1 MPLVTWSFVSYA
13 AGLLLGFGG
22 VVVVGAAVGAVAG
35 LAALTRRAW
44 IHAVA
49 ALALVGGVAV
59 GALSRQADAACAR
72 DVRRLQRATILLRS
86 EVLPGRAGRGLVQRR
101 GCAVRVRVRVRRGG
115 APAGSTIAVHG
126 TFAQRGDALDV
137 ADALM
142 RVEQP
147 PGVLARWRAWTASR
161 IERLYGDDAPLA
173 RALLLADADDLDR
186 ELRDRFAEAGIIHML
201 SVSGLHV
208 GIIAAAVRTLAVA
221 ARAGSL
227 AADLVSLG
235 VTLAFVLFIGV
246 PPPAVRSAAMLGL
259 SVVARLRQRPTAPW
273 GIWAASCAF
282 PLLDPH
288 VVLDLGW
295 QLSVVGMAGLLASAR
310 PVQHATRDLRGWR
323 RTVVGSMVA
332 TTVAS
337 ATTAPLVA
345 WVFGRVSLAAV
356 ATNVVAAPLFGVA
369 QPLLFASLVA
379 LPLQGLARL
388 LAEAARSAL
397 WLIDL
402 VARAG
407 AALPWAAIRAEPDA
421 VTALLLGVAAVAG
434 TIALVGHWWRRPAI
448 VSLGAVALA
457 TWWPMLRPGPGRL
470 ELHMIDVG
478 QGDALALRTPRG
490 RWLVVDAGGAWRGG
504 DAGASIVWPYL
515 RRMGGDVVY
524 LTMTHPHLDHIGGA
538 ASVLARAGA
547 DTVWDGAYVSG
558 NPAYRDLLREARE
571 RARPWRRVAA
581 GDSIVFDGVSVRVLA
596 PDPDWLARL
605 GDGRTASSGGD
616 PNEAS
621 VVLQV
626 RLGGRR
632 FLLTGDAEAG
642 EEEWMLSH
650 YGDALQSDVLKVG
663 HHGSST
669 SSTSAFLDA
678 VRPRVALVSVGVGNR
693 YGHPAPHVLQSL
705 DERGVHL
712 LRTDDDGTIVVSTDG
727 ADLEVRSGSMR
738 WRDASLGQEP
748 RRSPS
753 RTGSAAGAASPR

>member
-1 MPLVTWSFVSYA
+1 MPLVTWSFISYA

-22 VVVVGAAVGAVAG
+22 VVVAGAVVGACAG
-35 LAALTRRAW
+35 LAALARRAW
-44 IHAVA
+44 VHAVA

-59 GALSRQADAACAR
+59 GAQSRRADAACAR
-72 DVRRLQRATILLRS
+72 DVRQHGRATILLRS
-86 EVLPGRAGRGLVQRR
+86 DLAPGRAGRGIVQRD

-115 APAGSTIAVHG
+115 AAAGSAIDVDG
-126 TFAQRGDALDV
+126 TFAQRGDVLDV
-137 ADALM
+137 VDGNVQLL
-142 RVEQP
+142 RP
-147 PGVLARWRAWTASR
+147 PGALARWRAWTASR
-161 IERLYGDDAPLA
+161 IDRLYGRDAPLA

-208 GIIAAAVRTLAVA
+208 GIIAAAVRTLAIA

-235 VTLAFVLFIGV
+235 TTLAFVGFIGV

-282 PLLDPH
+282 PLLEPH

-310 PVQHATRDLRGWR
+310 AVRRATRDLRGWR
-323 RTVVGSMVA
+323 RTVVASMVA

-356 ATNVVAAPLFGVA
+356 LTNVVAAPLFGVA

-379 LPLQGLARL
+379 LPLQALARP

-407 AALPWAAIRAEPDA
+407 AALPWAAVRAEPD
-421 VTALLLGVAAVAG
+421 VMTACFLGVAAVAG
-434 TIALVGHWWRRPAI
+434 MVALVGHWWRRPACL
-448 VSLGAVALA
+448 SLGAVALA

-490 RWLVVDAGGAWRGG
+490 RWLVVDAGGGWRGG
-504 DAGASIVWPYL
+504 DAGATIVWPYL

-538 ASVLARAGA
+538 ASVLSRSGA
-547 DTVWDGAYVSG
+547 DTVWDGAYVSA
-558 NPAYRDLLREARE
+558 NPSYRDLLREARR
-571 RARPWRRVAA
+571 RARAWRRVAA
-581 GDSIVFDGVSVRVLA
+581 GDSIVFDGVVVRVLA
-596 PDPDWLARL
+596 PEAAWIATLDAAR
-605 GDGRTASSGGD
+605 GGSSGGD

-626 RLGGRR
+626 ELGARR

-642 EEEWMLSH
+642 EEAWLLAR
-650 YGDALQSDVLKVG
+650 YGEALRSDVLKVG
-663 HHGSST
+663 HHGSNT
-669 SSTSAFLDA
+669 SSTPAFLDA
-678 VRPRVALVSVGVGNR
+678 VHPRVALVSVGAGNR
-693 YGHPAPHVLQSL
+693 YGHPADHVLQSL

-727 ADLEVRSGSMR
+727 SDLEVRSGASR
-738 WRDASLGQEP
+738 WRDAS
-748 RRSPS
+748 
-753 RTGSAAGAASPR
+753 AGPPAGR